1 MVSRACIT
9 RVQHGFRYAASHA
22 GRLSVRSTPLHLSLL
37 YVSLRDLT
45 LAADGPC
52 SWCTTARRTSRRRPL
67 SAPRRRRALRRA
79 RARSRSDRGC
89 LWRAPPSLR
98 RARRVLAKGA
108 GLSRTSPCR
117 PPRRRRSPRQP
128 SASALRAANAWDELA
143 RLHKDR
149 LREGAW
155 SSAQAV
161 GYEWEGRREARTGAL
176 IVSSVHGRGDRYL
189 GSCNDGPAAGGCVSR
204 RSMPRRPRGKR
215 NVPDHQH
222 VGRHV
227 LPLFLLAETARCA
240 ALVQATIPES
250 SERKG
255 VSKGTV

>member
-1 MVSRACIT
+1 MSALALAVRANRGSIAWRDQSWSHVHALRVCSMASDT
-9 RVQHGFRYAASHA
+9 RQATLGA
-22 GRLSVRSTPLHLSLL
+22 LSVRSTPLHLSLL

-98 RARRVLAKGA
+98 RARRGVSKGR
-108 GLSRTSPCR
+108 GSFRTSPCR

-149 LREGAW
+149 LREGSMVQCA
-155 SSAQAV
+155 
-161 GYEWEGRREARTGAL
+161 
-176 IVSSVHGRGDRYL
+176 GRGL
-189 GSCNDGPAAGGCVSR
+189 
-204 RSMPRRPRGKR
+204 
-215 NVPDHQH
+215 
-222 VGRHV
+222 
-227 LPLFLLAETARCA
+227 
-240 ALVQATIPES
+240 
-250 SERKG
+250 
-255 VSKGTV
+255 